1 VEQEMSEIEYEVR
14 EQDLVAF
21 NELQLSNSSAVKK
34 ILRLHRAT
42 VPALIVI
49 VALSIYFYYK
59 DLASALYVGGA
70 GLIWA
75 IVVPLYFRWNWRR
88 QIQRQFTAEVKASV
102 CGATTLRITPE
113 GLVELRGGVQSKMPW
128 RELLRVELTPR
139 YAFIFTDVDSAV
151 IVPRAT
157 LTRGDLQAFVQSA
170 NSYIEKAS

>member
-1 VEQEMSEIEYEVR
+1 MSEIEYEVR

-21 NELQLSNSSAVKK
+21 NEYQLNGSSAVKK
-34 ILRLHRAT
+34 ILRMHRAT

-49 VALSIYFYYK
+49 TALSIYFYYK

-75 IVVPLYFRWNWRR
+75 IAVPYYFRWSWRK
-88 QIQRQFTAEVKASV
+88 QIQGRFTAEMKAVV

-113 GLVELRGGVQSKMPW
+113 GLVELRGGVQSKLPW
-128 RELLRVELTPR
+128 RELLRIELTPR

-151 IVPRAT
+151 IVPRET
-157 LTRGDLQAFVQSA
+157 LTRGDLQQFVRSA
-170 NSYIEKAS
+170 DAYIEKAS